1 MMSMKQSL
9 VLLVDDNVKNIQLMG
24 SLLNEYYRTAVAL
37 NGAEAL
43 AFIHKKRPDLI
54 LLDIMMPELDGFR
67 VCEELKKDPELKK
80 IPVIFLT
87 AKADAETVVKGFKI
101 GANDYIT
108 KPFNHDELLARVKT
122 HLDLKIAY
130 DIQNRLLSEKEQL
143 IVELQKAM
151 KEIKTLEGFIPICS
165 FCKKIRNDE
174 QYWER
179 LEEYFDKR
187 TDARFSHG
195 ICPDCAKKHYPEYY
209 KDS

>member
-1 MMSMKQSL
+1 MTAMKQSL

-37 NGAEAL
+37 NGAEVL
-43 AFIHKKRPDLI
+43 AFVRKKHPDLV
-54 LLDIMMPELDGFR
+54 LLDIMMPEMDGFK

-80 IPVIFLT
+80 IPVIFIT
-87 AKADAETVVKGFKI
+87 AKADTDNVVKGFKL

-143 IVELQKAM
+143 IIDLQKAL

-174 QYWER
+174 QYWEG

-187 TDARFSHG
+187 TDAKFSHG
-195 ICPDCAKKHYPEYY
+195 ICPDCAKKHYPEFY
-209 KDS
+209 KG